1 MKRFSMMLIGLVT
14 TVVVFGQYGDGH
26 RKGMVL
32 PGKAKI
38 NVEKLK
44 KGVDMKM
51 DISNLSLLELRV
63 LRNSF
68 PARKG
73 YLFSSSDLRG
83 IFNTTSWY
91 EDLAW
96 KRVEQEEANKHVA
109 PITYTAAEK
118 AFMEKLKEREKQLQ
132 TENFKSDNGGMVNMD
147 NLINPYQL
155 EEFPEALWSA
165 LGKNGFAIVETD
177 HDQLFE
183 VYEKNDYSLFPSFVT
198 TDLYLQLYHLYF
210 DNLLREVE
218 ESKLSGAMIVL
229 AKHLYD
235 EMQTLA
241 KQEKNAQMKDA
252 AEWNAT
258 YFAIAHALLTG
269 KPLMAVPEKYRQ
281 YATEEVNKVKKAE
294 NDFSTYLEYENVM
307 FAYSLFRPRGH
318 YTRSKVV
325 ERYFRGMMW
334 LQTVPFGT
342 DKEHQ
347 MQRAAL
353 IAEVLNKNS
362 QVKASYDRV
371 FEPITFLMGTPDNIT
386 IVQFYELMQAQQVTA
401 DKLKKGSSALKKL
414 CSEVDILGDE
424 QTRIR
429 PPFERTSHNK
439 INFMPQRYQP
449 DAEVLLHMVDYENK
463 PTLRGEPTGLDVMA
477 AMGVTAAERILIN
490 ELKQD
495 RQWNQYAPTL
505 EKMKKRMGEIDWKAS
520 VATTWMDALAEMNKG
535 DGRYPYF
542 MNSQQWDKKNLNAML
557 ASWAELKH
565 DAILYAKQP
574 MGAECGGG
582 GLPEP
587 VTKGYVEPN
596 VNFWK
601 KAIELLDKTDNV
613 LVKHDLQTEKS
624 AQLSG
629 RLREELQFLLGVS
642 EKELS
647 GTTLSDEEYDQIS
660 CIGATFENISLEILS
675 TDEGM
680 AARWYDVQG
689 TDKKVALV
697 ADVYTANSDNN
708 PVGGVLYEAVG
719 PAHEIYVVV
728 EIDGYL
734 YLTRG
739 AVFSY
744 REFKRPLDEQR
755 MTDEE
760 WQEKLE
766 EYPSTGIPAWMREI
780 IVPLK
785 KAPEA
790 NETIFYSTG
799 C

>member
-1 MKRFSMMLIGLVT
+1 MKRILITMMCLVMAIA
-14 TVVVFGQYGDGH
+14 VFGQDATKK
-26 RKGMVL
+26 RKDMIL
-32 PGKAKI
+32 PGKGKI

-44 KGVDMKM
+44 KGVNLNM

-68 PARKG
+68 SARQG
-73 YLFSSSDLRG
+73 YLFNSSDLRG
-83 IFNTTSWY
+83 IFTTTSWY
-91 EDLAW
+91 EDAAW
-96 KRVEQEEANKHVA
+96 ERDGNADGVK

-118 AFMEKLKEREKQLQ
+118 AFMEKLKAQ
-132 TENFKSDNGGMVNMD
+132 ENKLMAQNFDVRKGEMVNMD

-155 EEFPEALWSA
+155 EEFPEDLWKA
-165 LGKNGFAIVETD
+165 LGKNGFAIVKAD

-235 EMQTLA
+235 EMQTRA

-281 YATEEVNKVKKAE
+281 YATEEVNKVNKAE
-294 NDFSTYLEYENVM
+294 NDFSTYLEYENVL

-386 IVQFYELMQAQQVTA
+386 IVQLYELMQAQQVTA

-414 CSEVDILGDE
+414 CSEVDRLGDE

-629 RLREELQFLLGVS
+629 RLREELLFLLGVS

-675 TDEGM
+675 SEGNELY
-680 AARWYDVQG
+680 RWYDVQG
-689 TDKKVALV
+689 ADKKIAVV
-697 ADVYTANSDNN
+697 ADVYTANADNN
-708 PVGGVLYEAVG
+708 PEKGVLYEAVG
-719 PAHEIYVVV
+719 PAYEIYVVV
-728 EIDGYL
+728 EIEGYL

-744 REFKRPLDEQR
+744 REFKRPMDELR

>member
-1 MKRFSMMLIGLVT
+1 MKRILITMMCLVMAIA
-14 TVVVFGQYGDGH
+14 VFGQDATKK
-26 RKGMVL
+26 RKDMIL
-32 PGKAKI
+32 PGKGKI

-44 KGVDMKM
+44 KGVNLNM

-68 PARKG
+68 SARQG
-73 YLFSSSDLRG
+73 YLFNSSDLRG
-83 IFNTTSWY
+83 IFTTTSWY
-91 EDLAW
+91 EDAAW
-96 KRVEQEEANKHVA
+96 ERDGNADGVK

-118 AFMEKLKEREKQLQ
+118 AFMEKLKAQ
-132 TENFKSDNGGMVNMD
+132 ENKLMAQNFNVKKGEMVNMD

-155 EEFPEALWSA
+155 EEFPEDLWKA
-165 LGKNGFAIVETD
+165 LGKNGFAIVKAD

-235 EMQTLA
+235 EMQTRA

-281 YATEEVNKVKKAE
+281 YATEEVNKVNKAE
-294 NDFSTYLEYENVM
+294 NDFSTYLEYENVL

-386 IVQFYELMQAQQVTA
+386 IVQLYELMQAQQVTA

-613 LVKHDLQTEKS
+613 LVKHNLQTEKS

-675 TDEGM
+675 SEGNELY
-680 AARWYDVQG
+680 RWYDVQG
-689 TDKKVALV
+689 ADKKIAVV
-697 ADVYTANSDNN
+697 ADVYTANAGNN
-708 PVGGVLYEAVG
+708 PEKGVLYEAVG

>member
-1 MKRFSMMLIGLVT
+1 MKRILITMMCLVMAIA
-14 TVVVFGQYGDGH
+14 VFGQDATKK
-26 RKGMVL
+26 RKDMIL
-32 PGKAKI
+32 PGKGKI

-44 KGVDMKM
+44 KGVNLNM

-68 PARKG
+68 SARQG
-73 YLFSSSDLRG
+73 YLFNSSDLRG
-83 IFNTTSWY
+83 IFTTTSWY
-91 EDLAW
+91 EDAAW
-96 KRVEQEEANKHVA
+96 ERDGNADGVK

-118 AFMEKLKEREKQLQ
+118 AFMEKLKAQ
-132 TENFKSDNGGMVNMD
+132 ENKLMAQNFNVKKGEMVNMD

-155 EEFPEALWSA
+155 EEFPEDLWKA
-165 LGKNGFAIVETD
+165 LGKNGFAIVKAD

-235 EMQTLA
+235 EMQTRA

-269 KPLMAVPEKYRQ
+269 KPLMVVPEKYRQ
-281 YATEEVNKVKKAE
+281 YATEEVNKVNKAE
-294 NDFSTYLEYENVM
+294 NDFSSYLEYENVL

-353 IAEVLNKNS
+353 IAETLNKNS

-386 IVQFYELMQAQQVTA
+386 IVQLYELMQAQQVTA

-414 CSEVDILGDE
+414 CSEVDRLGDE

-629 RLREELQFLLGVS
+629 RLREELLFLLGVS

-675 TDEGM
+675 SEGNELY
-680 AARWYDVQG
+680 RWYDVQG
-689 TDKKVALV
+689 ADKKIAVV
-697 ADVYTANSDNN
+697 ADVYTANADNN
-708 PVGGVLYEAVG
+708 PEKGVLYEAVG

>member
-1 MKRFSMMLIGLVT
+1 MMCLVMAIA
-14 TVVVFGQYGDGH
+14 VFGQDATKK
-26 RKGMVL
+26 RKDMIL
-32 PGKAKI
+32 PGKGKI

-44 KGVDMKM
+44 KGVNLNM

-68 PARKG
+68 SARQG
-73 YLFSSSDLRG
+73 YLFNSSDLRG
-83 IFNTTSWY
+83 IFTTTSWY
-91 EDLAW
+91 EDAAW
-96 KRVEQEEANKHVA
+96 ERDGNADGVK

-118 AFMEKLKEREKQLQ
+118 AFMEKLKAQ
-132 TENFKSDNGGMVNMD
+132 ENKLMAQNFNVKKGEMVNMD

-155 EEFPEALWSA
+155 EEFPEDLWKA
-165 LGKNGFAIVETD
+165 LGKNGFAIVKAD

-235 EMQTLA
+235 EMQTRA

-281 YATEEVNKVKKAE
+281 YATEEVNKVNKAE
-294 NDFSTYLEYENVM
+294 NDFSTYLEYENVL

-386 IVQFYELMQAQQVTA
+386 IVQLYELMQAQQVTA

-613 LVKHDLQTEKS
+613 LVKHNLQTEKS

-675 TDEGM
+675 SEGNELY
-680 AARWYDVQG
+680 RWYDVQG
-689 TDKKVALV
+689 ADKKIAVV
-697 ADVYTANSDNN
+697 ADVYTANAGNN
-708 PVGGVLYEAVG
+708 PEKGVLYEAVG

>member
-1 MKRFSMMLIGLVT
+1 MMCLVMAIA
-14 TVVVFGQYGDGH
+14 VFGQDATKK
-26 RKGMVL
+26 RKDMIL
-32 PGKAKI
+32 PGKGKI

-44 KGVDMKM
+44 KGVNLNM

-68 PARKG
+68 SARQG
-73 YLFSSSDLRG
+73 YLFNSSDLRG
-83 IFNTTSWY
+83 IFTTTSWY
-91 EDLAW
+91 EDAAW
-96 KRVEQEEANKHVA
+96 ERDGNADGVK

-118 AFMEKLKEREKQLQ
+118 AFMEKLKAQ
-132 TENFKSDNGGMVNMD
+132 ENKLMAQNFNVKKGEMVNMD

-155 EEFPEALWSA
+155 EEFPEDLWKA
-165 LGKNGFAIVETD
+165 LGKNGFAIVKAD

-235 EMQTLA
+235 EMQTRA

-281 YATEEVNKVKKAE
+281 YATEEVNKVNKAE
-294 NDFSTYLEYENVM
+294 NDFSTYLEYENVL

-353 IAEVLNKNS
+353 IAETLNKNS

-386 IVQFYELMQAQQVTA
+386 IVQLYELMQAQQVTA

-414 CSEVDILGDE
+414 CSEVDRLGDE

-629 RLREELQFLLGVS
+629 RLREELLFLLGVS

-675 TDEGM
+675 SEGNELY
-680 AARWYDVQG
+680 RWYDVQG
-689 TDKKVALV
+689 ADKKIAVV
-697 ADVYTANSDNN
+697 ADVYTANAGNN
-708 PVGGVLYEAVG
+708 PEKGVLYEAVG
-719 PAHEIYVVV
+719 PAYEIYVVV

>member
-1 MKRFSMMLIGLVT
+1 MKRILITMMCLVMAIA
-14 TVVVFGQYGDGH
+14 VFGQDATKK
-26 RKGMVL
+26 RKDMIL
-32 PGKAKI
+32 PGKGKI

-44 KGVDMKM
+44 KGVNLNM

-68 PARKG
+68 SARQG
-73 YLFSSSDLRG
+73 YLFNSSDLRG
-83 IFNTTSWY
+83 IFTTTSWY
-91 EDLAW
+91 EDAAW
-96 KRVEQEEANKHVA
+96 ERDGNADGVK

-118 AFMEKLKEREKQLQ
+118 AFMEKLKAQ
-132 TENFKSDNGGMVNMD
+132 ENKLMAQNFNVKKGEMVNMD

-155 EEFPEALWSA
+155 EEFPEDLWKA
-165 LGKNGFAIVETD
+165 LGKNGFAIVKAD

-235 EMQTLA
+235 EMQTRA

-281 YATEEVNKVKKAE
+281 YATEEVNKVNKAE
-294 NDFSTYLEYENVM
+294 NDYSTYLEYENVM

-353 IAEVLNKNS
+353 IAETLNKNS

-386 IVQFYELMQAQQVTA
+386 IVQLYELMQAQQVTA
-401 DKLKKGSSALKKL
+401 EKLKIGSSALKKL
-414 CSEVDILGDE
+414 CSEVDRLGDE

-629 RLREELQFLLGVS
+629 RLREELLFLLGVS

-675 TDEGM
+675 SEGNELY
-680 AARWYDVQG
+680 RWYDVQG
-689 TDKKVALV
+689 ADKKIAVV
-697 ADVYTANSDNN
+697 ADVYTANADNN
-708 PVGGVLYEAVG
+708 PEKGVLYEAVG
-719 PAHEIYVVV
+719 PAYEIYVVV
-728 EIDGYL
+728 EIEGYL

-744 REFKRPLDEQR
+744 REFKRPMDELR

>member
-1 MKRFSMMLIGLVT
+1 MKRILITMMCLVMAIA
-14 TVVVFGQYGDGH
+14 VFGQDATKK
-26 RKGMVL
+26 RKDMIL
-32 PGKAKI
+32 PGKGKI

-44 KGVDMKM
+44 KGVNLNM

-68 PARKG
+68 SARQG
-73 YLFSSSDLRG
+73 YLFNSSDLRG
-83 IFNTTSWY
+83 IFTTTSWY
-91 EDLAW
+91 EDAAW
-96 KRVEQEEANKHVA
+96 ERDGNADGVK

-118 AFMEKLKEREKQLQ
+118 AFMEKLKAQ
-132 TENFKSDNGGMVNMD
+132 ENKLMAQNFNVKKGEMVNMD

-155 EEFPEALWSA
+155 EEFPEDLWKA
-165 LGKNGFAIVETD
+165 LGKNGFAIVKAD

-235 EMQTLA
+235 EMQTRA

-281 YATEEVNKVKKAE
+281 YATEEVNKVNKAE
-294 NDFSTYLEYENVM
+294 NDFSTYLEYENVL

-353 IAEVLNKNS
+353 IAETLNKNS

-386 IVQFYELMQAQQVTA
+386 IVQLYELMQAQQVTA

-414 CSEVDILGDE
+414 CSEVDRLGDE

-505 EKMKKRMGEIDWKAS
+505 EKMKKRMKEIDWKAS
-520 VATTWMDALAEMNKG
+520 VATTWMDALAGMNG
-535 DGRYPYF
+535 RDERYPYF
-542 MNSQQWDKKNLNAML
+542 MQSSQWDKKNLNAML

-587 VTKGYVEPN
+587 ITKGYVEPN
-596 VNFWK
+596 VGFWQ
-601 KAIELLDKTDNV
+601 KAIELLDKTDEV
-613 LVKHDLQTEKS
+613 LVKYDMQTEKTR
-624 AQLSG
+624 QLSN
-629 RLREELQFLLGVS
+629 RLREEAQFLLAIS
-642 EKELS
+642 EKELK
-647 GTTLSDEEYDQIS
+647 GTPISDEEYDHIGY
-660 CIGATFENISLEILS
+660 IGATFENISLEILS

-697 ADVYTANSDNN
+697 ADVYTANADNN
-708 PVGGVLYEAVG
+708 PEKGVLYEAVG
-719 PAHEIYVVV
+719 PAYEIYVVV
-728 EIDGYL
+728 EIEGYL

-744 REFKRPLDEQR
+744 REFKRPMDELR

>member
-1 MKRFSMMLIGLVT
+1 MKRILITMMCLVMAIA
-14 TVVVFGQYGDGH
+14 VFGQDATKK
-26 RKGMVL
+26 RKDMIL
-32 PGKAKI
+32 PGKGKI

-44 KGVDMKM
+44 KGVNLNM

-68 PARKG
+68 SARQG
-73 YLFSSSDLRG
+73 YLFNSSDLRG
-83 IFNTTSWY
+83 IFTTTSWY
-91 EDLAW
+91 EDAAW
-96 KRVEQEEANKHVA
+96 ERDGNADGVK

-118 AFMEKLKEREKQLQ
+118 AFMEKLKAQ
-132 TENFKSDNGGMVNMD
+132 ENKLMAQNFNVKKGEMVNMD

-155 EEFPEALWSA
+155 EEFPEDLWKA
-165 LGKNGFAIVETD
+165 LGKNGFAIVKAD

-235 EMQTLA
+235 EMQTRA

-281 YATEEVNKVKKAE
+281 YATEEVNKVNKAE
-294 NDFSTYLEYENVM
+294 NDFSTYLEYENVL

-386 IVQFYELMQAQQVTA
+386 IVQLYELMQAQQVTA

-613 LVKHDLQTEKS
+613 LVKHNLQTEKS

-675 TDEGM
+675 SEGNELY
-680 AARWYDVQG
+680 RWYDVQG
-689 TDKKVALV
+689 ADKKIAVV

-708 PVGGVLYEAVG
+708 PAGGVLYEAVG

>member
-1 MKRFSMMLIGLVT
+1 MCLVMAIA
-14 TVVVFGQYGDGH
+14 VFGQDATKK
-26 RKGMVL
+26 RKDMIL
-32 PGKAKI
+32 PGKGKI

-44 KGVDMKM
+44 KGVNLNM

-68 PARKG
+68 SARQG
-73 YLFSSSDLRG
+73 YLFNSSDLRG
-83 IFNTTSWY
+83 IFTTTSWY
-91 EDLAW
+91 EDAAW
-96 KRVEQEEANKHVA
+96 ERDGNADGVK

-118 AFMEKLKEREKQLQ
+118 AFMEKLKAQ
-132 TENFKSDNGGMVNMD
+132 ENKLMAQNFDVKKGEMVNMD

-155 EEFPEALWSA
+155 EEFPEDLWKA
-165 LGKNGFAIVETD
+165 LGKNGFAIVKAD

-235 EMQTLA
+235 EMQTRA

-281 YATEEVNKVKKAE
+281 YATEEVNKVNKAE
-294 NDFSTYLEYENVM
+294 NDYSTYLEYENVM

-353 IAEVLNKNS
+353 IAETLNKNS

-386 IVQFYELMQAQQVTA
+386 IVQLYELMQAQQVTA
-401 DKLKKGSSALKKL
+401 EKLKIGSSALKKL
-414 CSEVDILGDE
+414 CSEVDRLGDE

-629 RLREELQFLLGVS
+629 RLREELQFLLAVS

-675 TDEGM
+675 SEGNELY
-680 AARWYDVQG
+680 RWYDVQG
-689 TDKKVALV
+689 ADKKIAVV
-697 ADVYTANSDNN
+697 ADVYTANADNN
-708 PVGGVLYEAVG
+708 PEKGVLYEAVG
-719 PAHEIYVVV
+719 PAYEIYVVV
-728 EIDGYL
+728 EIEGYL

-744 REFKRPLDEQR
+744 REFKRPMDELR

-760 WQEKLE
+760 WQEKVE
-766 EYPSTGIPAWMREI
+766 AYPATGIPSWMQEI

-785 KAPEA
+785 KTPEP

>member
-1 MKRFSMMLIGLVT
+1 MMCLVMAIA
-14 TVVVFGQYGDGH
+14 VFGQDATKK
-26 RKGMVL
+26 RKDMIL
-32 PGKAKI
+32 PGKGKI

-44 KGVDMKM
+44 KGVNLNM

-68 PARKG
+68 SARQG
-73 YLFSSSDLRG
+73 YLFNSSDLRG
-83 IFNTTSWY
+83 IFTTTSWY
-91 EDLAW
+91 EDAAW
-96 KRVEQEEANKHVA
+96 ERDGNADGVK

-118 AFMEKLKEREKQLQ
+118 AFMEKLKAQ
-132 TENFKSDNGGMVNMD
+132 ENKLMAQNFNVKKGEMVNMD

-155 EEFPEALWSA
+155 EEFPEDLWKA
-165 LGKNGFAIVETD
+165 LGKNGFAIVKAD

-235 EMQTLA
+235 EMQTRA

-281 YATEEVNKVKKAE
+281 YATEEVNKVNKAE
-294 NDFSTYLEYENVM
+294 NDFSTYLEYENVL

-353 IAEVLNKNS
+353 IAETLNKNS

-386 IVQFYELMQAQQVTA
+386 IVQLYELMQAQQVTA

-414 CSEVDILGDE
+414 CSEVDRLGDE

-629 RLREELQFLLGVS
+629 RLREELLFLLGVS

-675 TDEGM
+675 SEGNELY
-680 AARWYDVQG
+680 RWYDVQG
-689 TDKKVALV
+689 ADKKIAVV
-697 ADVYTANSDNN
+697 ADVYTANADNN
-708 PVGGVLYEAVG
+708 PEKGVLYEAVG
-719 PAHEIYVVV
+719 PAYEIYVVV
-728 EIDGYL
+728 EIEGYL

-744 REFKRPLDEQR
+744 REFKRPMDEQR

>member
-1 MKRFSMMLIGLVT
+1 
-14 TVVVFGQYGDGH
+14 
-26 RKGMVL
+26 
-32 PGKAKI
+32 
-38 NVEKLK
+38 
-44 KGVDMKM
+44 
-51 DISNLSLLELRV
+51 
-63 LRNSF
+63 
-68 PARKG
+68 
-73 YLFSSSDLRG
+73 
-83 IFNTTSWY
+83 
-91 EDLAW
+91 
-96 KRVEQEEANKHVA
+96 
-109 PITYTAAEK
+109 
-118 AFMEKLKEREKQLQ
+118 
-132 TENFKSDNGGMVNMD
+132 
-147 NLINPYQL
+147 
-155 EEFPEALWSA
+155 
-165 LGKNGFAIVETD
+165 
-177 HDQLFE
+177 
-183 VYEKNDYSLFPSFVT
+183 
-198 TDLYLQLYHLYF
+198 
-210 DNLLREVE
+210 
-218 ESKLSGAMIVL
+218 
-229 AKHLYD
+229 
-235 EMQTLA
+235 
-241 KQEKNAQMKDA
+241 
-252 AEWNAT
+252 
-258 YFAIAHALLTG
+258 
-269 KPLMAVPEKYRQ
+269 
-281 YATEEVNKVKKAE
+281 
-294 NDFSTYLEYENVM
+294 
-307 FAYSLFRPRGH
+307 
-318 YTRSKVV
+318 
-325 ERYFRGMMW
+325 
-334 LQTVPFGT
+334 
-342 DKEHQ
+342 
-347 MQRAAL
+347 
-353 IAEVLNKNS
+353 
-362 QVKASYDRV
+362 
-371 FEPITFLMGTPDNIT
+371 
-386 IVQFYELMQAQQVTA
+386 
-401 DKLKKGSSALKKL
+401 
-414 CSEVDILGDE
+414 
-424 QTRIR
+424 
-429 PPFERTSHNK
+429 
-439 INFMPQRYQP
+439 
-449 DAEVLLHMVDYENK
+449 MVDYENK

-613 LVKHDLQTEKS
+613 LVKHNLQTEKS

-675 TDEGM
+675 SEGNELY
-680 AARWYDVQG
+680 RWYDVQG
-689 TDKKVALV
+689 ADKKIAVV
-697 ADVYTANSDNN
+697 ADVYTANAGNN
-708 PVGGVLYEAVG
+708 PEKGVLYEAVG

>member
-1 MKRFSMMLIGLVT
+1 MCLVMAIA
-14 TVVVFGQYGDGH
+14 VFGQDATKK
-26 RKGMVL
+26 RKDMIL
-32 PGKAKI
+32 PGKGKI

-44 KGVDMKM
+44 KGVNLNM

-68 PARKG
+68 SARQG
-73 YLFSSSDLRG
+73 YLFNSSDLRG
-83 IFNTTSWY
+83 IFTTTSWY
-91 EDLAW
+91 EDAAW
-96 KRVEQEEANKHVA
+96 ERDGNADGVK

-118 AFMEKLKEREKQLQ
+118 AFMEKLKAQ
-132 TENFKSDNGGMVNMD
+132 ENKLMAQNFNVKKGEMVNMD

-155 EEFPEALWSA
+155 EEFPEDLWKA
-165 LGKNGFAIVETD
+165 LGKNGFAIVKAD

-235 EMQTLA
+235 EMQTRA

-281 YATEEVNKVKKAE
+281 YATEEVNKVNKAE
-294 NDFSTYLEYENVM
+294 NDFSTYLEYENVL

-353 IAEVLNKNS
+353 IAETLNKNS

-386 IVQFYELMQAQQVTA
+386 IVQLYELMQAQQVTA

-414 CSEVDILGDE
+414 CSEVDRLGDE

-629 RLREELQFLLGVS
+629 RLREELLFLLGVS

-675 TDEGM
+675 SEGNELY
-680 AARWYDVQG
+680 RWYDVQG
-689 TDKKVALV
+689 ADKKIAVV
-697 ADVYTANSDNN
+697 ADVYTANADNN
-708 PVGGVLYEAVG
+708 PEKGVLYEAVG

>member
-1 MKRFSMMLIGLVT
+1 MKRILITMMCLVMAIA
-14 TVVVFGQYGDGH
+14 VFGQDATKK
-26 RKGMVL
+26 RKDMIL
-32 PGKAKI
+32 PGKGKI

-44 KGVDMKM
+44 KGVNLNM

-68 PARKG
+68 SARQG
-73 YLFSSSDLRG
+73 YLFNSSDLRG
-83 IFNTTSWY
+83 IFTTTSWY
-91 EDLAW
+91 EDAAW
-96 KRVEQEEANKHVA
+96 ERDGNADGVK

-118 AFMEKLKEREKQLQ
+118 AFMEKLKAQ
-132 TENFKSDNGGMVNMD
+132 ENKLMAQNFNVKKGEMVNMD

-155 EEFPEALWSA
+155 EEFPEDLWKA
-165 LGKNGFAIVETD
+165 LGKNGFAIVKAD

-235 EMQTLA
+235 EMQTRA

-281 YATEEVNKVKKAE
+281 YATEEVNKVNKAE
-294 NDFSTYLEYENVM
+294 NDFSTYLEYENVL

-353 IAEVLNKNS
+353 IAETLNKNS

-386 IVQFYELMQAQQVTA
+386 IVQLYELMQAQQVTA

-414 CSEVDILGDE
+414 CSEVDRLGDE

-629 RLREELQFLLGVS
+629 RLREELLFLLGVS

-675 TDEGM
+675 SEGNELY
-680 AARWYDVQG
+680 RWYDVQG
-689 TDKKVALV
+689 ADKKIAVV
-697 ADVYTANSDNN
+697 ADVYTANADNN
-708 PVGGVLYEAVG
+708 PEKGVLYEAVG

>member
-1 MKRFSMMLIGLVT
+1 MKRILITMMCLVMAIA
-14 TVVVFGQYGDGH
+14 VFGQDATKK
-26 RKGMVL
+26 RKDMIL
-32 PGKAKI
+32 PGKGKI

-44 KGVDMKM
+44 KGVNLNM

-68 PARKG
+68 SARQG
-73 YLFSSSDLRG
+73 YLFNSSDLRG
-83 IFNTTSWY
+83 IFTTTSWY
-91 EDLAW
+91 EDAAW
-96 KRVEQEEANKHVA
+96 ERDGNADGVK

-118 AFMEKLKEREKQLQ
+118 AFMEKLKAQ
-132 TENFKSDNGGMVNMD
+132 ENKLMAQNFNVKKGEMVNMD

-155 EEFPEALWSA
+155 EEFPEDLWKA
-165 LGKNGFAIVETD
+165 LGKNGFAIVKAD

-235 EMQTLA
+235 EMQTRA

-281 YATEEVNKVKKAE
+281 YATEEVNKVNKAE
-294 NDFSTYLEYENVM
+294 NDFSTYLEYENVL

-386 IVQFYELMQAQQVTA
+386 IVQLYELMQAQQVTA

-613 LVKHDLQTEKS
+613 LVKHNLQTEKS

-675 TDEGM
+675 SEGNELY
-680 AARWYDVQG
+680 RWYDVQG
-689 TDKKVALV
+689 ADKKIAVV
-697 ADVYTANSDNN
+697 ADVYTANAGNN
-708 PVGGVLYEAVG
+708 PEKGVLYEAVG
-719 PAHEIYVVV
+719 PAYEIYVVV

>member
-1 MKRFSMMLIGLVT
+1 MKRTVFITVMLA
-14 TVVVFGQYGDGH
+14 
-26 RKGMVL
+26 MVL
-32 PGKAKI
+32 SASAQQRSVILPGNAKI
-38 NVEKLK
+38 DVEKLNK
-44 KGVDMKM
+44 QIPLNM
-51 DISNLSLLELRV
+51 DVSKLSISEARV
-63 LRNSF
+63 LRNAF
-68 PARKG
+68 AARQG
-73 YLFSSSDLRG
+73 YCFMSGDLRS
-83 IFNTTSWY
+83 IFEATSWY
-91 EDLAW
+91 GEKMNDRFWEEEDGKAKPL
-96 KRVEQEEANKHVA
+96 
-109 PITYTAAEK
+109 TYTDAEK
-118 AFMEKLKEREKQLQ
+118 AFMQKLKDREEALKQQ
-132 TENFKSDNGGMVNMD
+132 NFVAPNGMMVNMD
-147 NLINPYQL
+147 NLINPFQL
-155 EEFPEALWSA
+155 ASFDPKLRQALA
-165 LGKNGFAIVETD
+165 KNAFAIVPGDEQ
-177 HDQLFE
+177 QLFH
-183 VYEKNDYSLFPSFVT
+183 VYERNDYHQFPNFVT
-198 TDLYLQLYHLYF
+198 TDLFLQVFHMYFDCLLKEVEQEKFVPLLTNFVKQLY
-210 DNLLREVE
+210 D
-218 ESKLSGAMIVL
+218 AMSTQASFATDPNVK
-229 AKHLYD
+229 AAAQY
-235 EMQTLA
+235 
-241 KQEKNAQMKDA
+241 NAA
-252 AEWNAT
+252 F
-258 YFAIAHALLTG
+258 FAIAHALLTG
-269 KPLMAVPEKYRQ
+269 ENNLPVAPNYTALVKEEINHVNDAETTYSTFLGYVPERKMPMFIY
-281 YATEEVNKVKKAE
+281 N
-294 NDFSTYLEYENVM
+294 TY
-307 FAYSLFRPRGH
+307 RPRGH
-318 YTRSKVV
+318 YTRSQVV

-353 IAEVLNKNS
+353 IAEALNNNHE
-362 QVKASYDRV
+362 VKASYDQV

-386 IVQFYELMQAQQVTA
+386 ITQLYDVMTEQNVTA
-401 DKLKKGSSALKKL
+401 AKLKKGSSALKTL
-414 CSEVDILGDE
+414 CQKVEQLGEE

-429 PPFERTSHNK
+429 PPFERTSRHK

-449 DAEVLLHMVDYENK
+449 DAEVLLRMVDYDND
-463 PTLRGEPTGLDVMA
+463 PTHRGEPMGLDVMA
-477 AMGVTAAERILIN
+477 AMGITAAERILIN

-495 RQWNQYAPTL
+495 KQWSEYCPTL
-505 EKMKKRMGEIDWKAS
+505 ERMKKRMKEIDWKAS
-520 VATTWMDALAEMNKG
+520 VATTWMDALAGMNSR
-535 DGRYPYF
+535 DERYPYF
-542 MNSQQWDKKNLNAML
+542 MQSSQWDKKNLNAML

-587 VTKGYVEPN
+587 ITKGYVEPN
-596 VNFWK
+596 VGFWQ
-601 KAIELLDKTDNV
+601 KAIELLDKTDEV
-613 LVKHDLQTEKS
+613 LVKYDMQTEKTR
-624 AQLSG
+624 QLSN
-629 RLREELQFLLGVS
+629 RLREEAQFLLAIS
-642 EKELS
+642 EKELK
-647 GTTLSDEEYDQIS
+647 GTPISDEEYDHIGY
-660 CIGATFENISLEILS
+660 IGATFENISLEILS

-708 PVGGVLYEAVG
+708 PAGGVLYEAVG